1 MSVTHSRDELRRM
14 ATNITDLGHILTIT
28 AGEIYATVLQKFG
41 KKVTDKFLKDAT
53 QEEKESF
60 IERLKE
66 AQGEKLHDRLTLIM
80 KRVLTDYYFMEQY
93 DEFTRDYKSLEELR
107 DDNEIAN
114 NQLQSVENECSILQR
129 DIDVAVDKLEKI
141 CEDILEQM

>member
-1 MSVTHSRDELRRM
+1 MSN
-14 ATNITDLGHILTIT
+14 NINDLGHILTIT

-41 KKVTDKFLKDAT
+41 RKITDKFLKDAT
-53 QEEKESF
+53 QEDKDSF

-80 KRVLTDYYFMEQY
+80 NRVLTDHHFIRQY
-93 DEFTRDYKSLEELR
+93 DEVMEEYKSLEELKQ
-107 DDNEIAN
+107 DNEIAN

-141 CEDILEQM
+141 CEDILEQI